1 MATTNRMSYATVEA
15 DPVTNNPNR
24 NEHVVQSRTR
34 SAIDLTGIAPRAPNL
49 SAGATQFPA
58 LMMGG
63 IAYAN
68 T

>member
-15 DPVTNNPNR
+15 DPVTLNPNR
-24 NEHVVQSRTR
+24 KEEVVQVRAR
-34 SAIDLTGIAPRAPNL
+34 SAIDLAGIAPRAPNL
-49 SAGATQFPA
+49 SNGATQFPA

-63 IAYAN
+63 IAYSN